1 MCLPSIR
8 NQDMLYTTYLKII
21 VFGKSP
27 TIIHKT
33 HNEEE
38 TNNVNIAFAKGG
50 AHSPIKGQPTI

>member
-1 MCLPSIR
+1 
-8 NQDMLYTTYLKII
+8 MLYTTYLKII
-21 VFGKSP
+21 AFGKSP

-33 HNEEE
+33 HNEED